1 MTRSN
6 ATGRDGGNA
15 GLPGKMFEA
24 GAQASRILAGLKTTC
39 KLARAVF
46 ARAVGAAKTWRYRRF
61 CYSATAIAP
70 IAAIAA
76 IAAIVAR
83 LVTLG
88 EMIPDSEDRP

>member
-1 MTRSN
+1 MALS
-6 ATGRDGGNA
+6 
-15 GLPGKMFEA
+15 
-24 GAQASRILAGLKTTC
+24 SILL
-39 KLARAVF
+39 
-46 ARAVGAAKTWRYRRF
+46 F
-61 CYSATAIAP
+61 CTP